1 MQIKEQLE
9 AWKTLAIAYEVYIEC
24 AAGMDAKGMAASLN
38 AVNKARDVL
47 IDAGFMSD
55 EPVE

>member
-1 MQIKEQLE
+1 MTTKEQLE

-24 AAGMDAKGMAASLN
+24 AAGMDAKGMAAALN

-47 IDAGFMSD
+47 IDAGIMSD
-55 EPVE
+55 EVVE

>member
-1 MQIKEQLE
+1 MTTQEQLE

-24 AAGMDAKGMAASLN
+24 AAGMDAKGMAAALN

-47 IDAGFMSD
+47 IDAGIMSD
-55 EPVE
+55 EVVE

>member
-1 MQIKEQLE
+1 MTTKEQLE
-9 AWKTLAIAYEVYIEC
+9 AWKTLALTYEVFVEC
-24 AAGMDAKGMAASLN
+24 AASMDAKGMAASLN

-55 EPVE
+55 EVVE